1 MFSSARHLCLSSIP
15 ECTELCTYAL
25 QGAAPNALSRVDHP
39 RMIRYVDH
47 LLPVDALKPRQGVFW
62 GAWGHRAHRDG
73 KTWFHRLAHRQSGIC
88 LTLRLHYAIP
98 GAATLRNVQ
107 NWDDVCRS
115 GLLHLE
121 RLKTGLQ
128 QDVKA
133 FLLDRIEARH
143 GRQVRQQQEGARLSE
158 LALQWP
164 DLVQDLLSG
173 PLDLGASVEAHLQM
187 VVHPVRLP
195 GIETPV
201 LIASARMEAS
211 RIVSVLAD
219 SDDFR
224 AVMS

>member
-62 GAWGHRAHRDG
+62 GTWGNRAHRDG

-143 GRQVRQQQEGARLSE
+143 GRQVRQQQQGARLSE

-187 VVHPVRLP
+187 VIHPVRLP

>member
-1 MFSSARHLCLSSIP
+1 MFSSARRLCLSSIP

-25 QGAAPNALSRVDHP
+25 QGAAPTSLSRVDHP

-62 GAWGHRAHRDG
+62 GTWGHRAHRDG

-88 LTLRLHYAIP
+88 VTLRLHYAIP
-98 GAATLRNVQ
+98 GVATLRRVQ
-107 NWDDVCRS
+107 DWDDVCRS
-115 GLLHLE
+115 GLLHLQ
-121 RLKTGLQ
+121 RLKISLQ
-128 QDVKA
+128 QDVKS

-143 GRQVRQQQEGARLSE
+143 GRRVRQQQEGARLSE

-164 DLVQDLLSG
+164 DLAQELLCG

-187 VVHPVRLP
+187 VIHPVRLP

-201 LIASARMEAS
+201 LIASARMDAS
-211 RIVSVLAD
+211 RIVSVQAD
-219 SDDFR
+219 SDNFR

>member
-1 MFSSARHLCLSSIP
+1 MFSSARRLCLSSIP

-25 QGAAPNALSRVDHP
+25 QGAAPTALSRLDHS

-62 GAWGHRAHRDG
+62 GTWGHRAHRDG

-88 LTLRLHYAIP
+88 VTLRLHYAIP
-98 GAATLRNVQ
+98 GVATLRRVQ
-107 NWDDVCRS
+107 DWDDVCRS
-115 GLLHLE
+115 GLLHLQ
-121 RLKTGLQ
+121 RLKISLQ
-128 QDVKA
+128 QDVKS

-143 GRQVRQQQEGARLSE
+143 GRRVRQQQEGARLSE

-164 DLVQDLLSG
+164 DLAQELLCG

-187 VVHPVRLP
+187 VIHPVRLP

-201 LIASARMEAS
+201 LIASARMDAS
-211 RIVSVLAD
+211 RIVSVQAD
-219 SDDFR
+219 SDNFR

>member
-1 MFSSARHLCLSSIP
+1 MFSSARRLCLSSIP

-25 QGAAPNALSRVDHP
+25 QGAAPTALSRVDHP

-62 GAWGHRAHRDG
+62 GTWGHRAHRDG

-88 LTLRLHYAIP
+88 VTLRLHYAIP
-98 GAATLRNVQ
+98 SVATLRRVQ
-107 NWDDVCRS
+107 DWDDVCRS
-115 GLLHLE
+115 GLLHLQ
-121 RLKTGLQ
+121 RLKISLQ
-128 QDVKA
+128 QDVKS

-143 GRQVRQQQEGARLSE
+143 GRRVRQQQEGARLSE

-164 DLVQDLLSG
+164 DLAQELLCG

-187 VVHPVRLP
+187 VIHPVRLP

-201 LIASARMEAS
+201 LIASARMDAS
-211 RIVSVLAD
+211 RIVSVQAD
-219 SDDFR
+219 SDNFR

>member
-1 MFSSARHLCLSSIP
+1 MFSSARRLCLSSIP

-25 QGAAPNALSRVDHP
+25 QGAAPTALSRVDHP

-62 GAWGHRAHRDG
+62 GTWGHRAHRDG

-88 LTLRLHYAIP
+88 VTLRLHYAIP
-98 GAATLRNVQ
+98 GVATLRRVQ
-107 NWDDVCRS
+107 DWDDVCRS
-115 GLLHLE
+115 GLLHLQ
-121 RLKTGLQ
+121 RLKISLQ
-128 QDVKA
+128 QDVKS
-133 FLLDRIEARH
+133 FLLDRIEAWH
-143 GRQVRQQQEGARLSE
+143 GRRVRQQQEGARLSE

-164 DLVQDLLSG
+164 DLAQELLCG

-187 VVHPVRLP
+187 VIHPVRLP

-201 LIASARMEAS
+201 LIASARMDAS
-211 RIVSVLAD
+211 RIVSVQAD
-219 SDDFR
+219 SDNFR